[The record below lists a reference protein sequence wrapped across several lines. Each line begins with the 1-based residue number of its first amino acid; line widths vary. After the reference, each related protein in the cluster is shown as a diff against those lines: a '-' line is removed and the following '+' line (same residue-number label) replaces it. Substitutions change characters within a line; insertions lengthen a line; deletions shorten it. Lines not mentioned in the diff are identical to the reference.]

1 MIGFLTAI
9 AAIAAVV
16 ALVAVGGQLLT
27 GDTIPAILYVPTLLL
42 GIALLA
48 GWT

>member
-1 MIGFLTAI
+1 MGLPV
-9 AAIAAVV
+9 AAIAALVSLV
-16 ALVAVGGQLLT
+16 ALGGQLLT
-27 GDTIPAILYVPTLLL
+27 GDTIPAILYVPTLLF